1 MPFEFRLSSGAFGL
15 PAAAMSVDWLVLND
29 TGTDQQIR
37 VTVFAA
43 PVGSPKHQLPP
54 GPIEVAVPARTLTHN
69 ANSVGPGQPF
79 EPGIPVEVVVQCN
92 DLRVL
97 PTVEVWQDN
106 GGTVIAGTRI
116 GPGDFVR
123 LVGP

>member
-15 PAAAMSVDWLVLND
+15 PAGARSVDWMVLNN
-29 TGTDQQIR
+29 TGTEQPIR

-54 GPIEVAVPARTLTHN
+54 GPVEVDLPARTLTHN
-69 ANSVGPGQPF
+69 ANSVGPGEPF
-79 EPGIPVEVVVQCN
+79 EPGMPVEIVVQCN

-97 PTVEVWQDN
+97 PTVEVWSN
-106 GGTVIAGTRI
+106 FGATVIAGTHISPR
-116 GPGDFVR
+116 DFVR
-123 LVGP
+123 LQQ